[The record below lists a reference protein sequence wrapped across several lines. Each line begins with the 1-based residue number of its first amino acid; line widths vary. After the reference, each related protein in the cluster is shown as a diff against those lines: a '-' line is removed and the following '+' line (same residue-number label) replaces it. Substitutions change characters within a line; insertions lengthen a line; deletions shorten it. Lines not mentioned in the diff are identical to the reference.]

1 MKPYQAH
8 LFGGKNILPDFSSLE
23 PIFVYENKRYLNFLN
38 CDCLYRKN
46 NEYLRETAKTSIES
60 EGIAFTHSS
69 LHDLQKTMSEI
80 KRFESLLLFPD
91 ELSAF
96 FAIFSICGPETV
108 YFVDYET
115 SPSVNAVLQHR
126 HVQYYN
132 HDDLDQL
139 INLMSTEKGKVIIID
154 GVYEWIGSISPA
166 NDLVKIAK
174 DNECIIIVNELNSFG
189 LVGRDGRGF
198 IDLFNLYDQINIE
211 IGSFHTYLGGFGCY
225 IGAKKYLINKIKE
238 NITNIHTSLPQ
249 FMVAVNCA
257 ALEFIKQGKLNKN
270 ITEKLWKH
278 SRYCI
283 SRLKQL
289 GFKTSSETPII
300 VISFNNDEEAEELKK
315 RLLLEQVIVGQNKE
329 RIKMC
334 LSVEHSKEDIDY
346 CINQF
351 EIIGKEVGIIRQ

>member
-8 LFGGKNILPDFSSLE
+8 LFEGEIITPGFLSLE

-38 CDCLYRKN
+38 LDCLYRKN
-46 NEYLRETAKTSIES
+46 NEYLRETAKISIES
-60 EGIAFTHSS
+60 EGIASTQGS
-69 LHDLQKTMSEI
+69 LPDLQRTMSEI

-91 ELSAF
+91 EISAF
-96 FAIFSICGPETV
+96 FALFSICGPETT

-115 SPSVNAVLQHR
+115 SASVNAVLQHR

-132 HDDLDQL
+132 HNDFDQL
-139 INLMSTEKGKVIIID
+139 TNLMSTEKGKVIIID
-154 GVYEWIGSISPA
+154 GLYEWIGSISPA
-166 NDLVKIAK
+166 NDLVKIAR
-174 DNECIIIVNELNSFG
+174 DNECIIIVNEINSFG

-211 IGSFHTYLGGFGCY
+211 IGSFSKFLGGFGCY
-225 IGAKKYLINKIKE
+225 VGTKKYLINKIKE
-238 NITNIHTSLPQ
+238 NITNIHTPLPQ

-257 ALEFIKQGKLNKN
+257 ALEFIKQGKLSKN

-289 GFKTSSETPII
+289 GLKTSSETPII

-315 RLLLEQVIVGQNKE
+315 RLLLEQVVVAQNKE
-329 RIKMC
+329 RIRLC
-334 LSVEHSKEDIDY
+334 LSVEHSKDDIDY
-346 CINQF
+346 CIGKF
-351 EIIGKEVGIIRQ
+351 ELIGKELGIIH